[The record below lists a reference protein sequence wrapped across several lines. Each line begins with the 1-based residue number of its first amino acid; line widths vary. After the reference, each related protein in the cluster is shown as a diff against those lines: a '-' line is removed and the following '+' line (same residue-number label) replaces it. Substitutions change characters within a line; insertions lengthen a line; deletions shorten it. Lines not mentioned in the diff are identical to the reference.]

1 MIFCHKLLSFLA
13 IYTLIAL
20 AQSDSHAE
28 PSIQNDMSKYMLIGE
43 VKPGMKGYGLTVFSG
58 AQIEKFD
65 VEVVSVLYGIDPES
79 DLILAR
85 VAGGPLEKAGVIA
98 GMSGS
103 PIYVEGRIIG
113 ALAYSWPFSKEPIAG
128 ITPIGE
134 MLRILEYGTEK
145 GGWSSGP
152 APASSGW
159 ANTGSFAV
167 KLPAAVSESAV
178 MRPIMTPVVFSGFSR
193 EATELLRPQL
203 EGWGIVPVAG
213 GSFSESLGD
222 IDAPFEEGAA
232 VGVQLI
238 RGDMSASA
246 IGTLTVREG
255 DKVLAFG
262 HPFMLSGAVDMPM
275 TTAYV
280 HTVLP
285 SLLISTKVGTALK
298 SVGSLRQDR
307 GAGIAGVLGESSDM
321 VPLMLRVQRKGSA
334 EAHDYE
340 FEIVRNRQLFAPL
353 TAMALGSSFTQAA
366 SAGGE
371 FTAKVHYE
379 IEVDGFPT
387 IRNDD
392 FVSGLSGFPSFASL
406 GVFRDLTALLNNQFE
421 ELSIKSVSMQ
431 VEVQEAIE
439 SAELTALRLRNDK
452 VRPGDTLDLRV
463 IMKPYKKDPIEKR
476 LSLRVPE
483 HFPEGVAYL
492 HVSAAPQTAMIEMMR
507 SPFHFQPT
515 SADKLIKLVDEDYP
529 GNQLDIRL
537 MVTDPG
543 IVIDGEEMSA
553 LPSSVF
559 SVIAQTKGKE
569 PMGITRASV
578 LLEEHVPLDFEVSG
592 STIIPITIDR
602 KAR

>member
-1 MIFCHKLLSFLA
+1 MAIFRNLLYLLT
-13 IYTLIAL
+13 IPTLIAL
-20 AQSDSHAE
+20 TQSAAHTE
-28 PSIQNDMSKYMLIGE
+28 QTPSLNHNKYMFIDE

-65 VEVVSVLYGIDPES
+65 VEVISVLYGISPGS

-85 VAGGPLEKAGVIA
+85 VAGGPLEKTGVIA

-113 ALAYSWPFSKEPIAG
+113 ALAYSWAFSKEPIAG
-128 ITPIGE
+128 ITPIKE
-134 MLRILEYGTEK
+134 MLRILEYKTEK
-145 GGWSSGP
+145 GGWSTGP
-152 APASSGW
+152 TPASSGW
-159 ANTGSFAV
+159 ANTDGFSV
-167 KLPAAVSESAV
+167 KLPAAISDSAV

-203 EGWGIVPVAG
+203 EGWGIVPVTG
-213 GSFSESLGD
+213 GSFSENLQNM
-222 IDAPFEEGAA
+222 DAPFEEGAA

-246 IGTLTVREG
+246 IGTLTVKEG

-262 HPFMLSGAVDMPM
+262 HPFMLSGSVDMPM

-285 SLLISTKVGTALK
+285 SLLISSKVGTALRT
-298 SVGSLRQDR
+298 VGSLTQDR
-307 GAGIAGVLGESSDM
+307 DAGIAGILGKTADM
-321 VPLMLRVQRKGSA
+321 VPLKLSARREGSNKTH
-334 EAHDYE
+334 EYE
-340 FEIVRNRQLFAPL
+340 FEIVRNRQLFPPL
-353 TAMALGSSFTQAA
+353 TAMALSSSFTQVA

-379 IEVDGFPT
+379 IEVDGFPI

-392 FVSGLSGFPSFASL
+392 FVSGLSGFPSLASL
-406 GVFRDLTALLNNQFE
+406 GVFRDLSMLLTNQLE
-421 ELSIKSVSMQ
+421 ELSVKSVSMQ
-431 VEVQEAIE
+431 VEVREAIE
-439 SAELTALRLRNDK
+439 SAEVTALRLHKEK
-452 VRPGDTLDLRV
+452 VRPGDELELKV
-463 IMKPYKKDPIEKR
+463 FMKPYKKDLIEKR
-476 LSLRVPE
+476 FSLQVPE

-492 HVSAAPQTAMIEMMR
+492 HVSAAPQTAMFERMR
-507 SPFHFQPT
+507 SPFHFRPT
-515 SADKLIKLVDEDYP
+515 TVEKLIQLVDEDYP
-529 GNQLDIRL
+529 GNRLDIRL
-537 MVTDPG
+537 LVTDPG
-543 IVIDGEEMSA
+543 IVIDGQEMSA

-569 PMGITRASV
+569 PMGVTRASV
-578 LLEEHVPLDFEVSG
+578 LLEKHVSLDFEVSG